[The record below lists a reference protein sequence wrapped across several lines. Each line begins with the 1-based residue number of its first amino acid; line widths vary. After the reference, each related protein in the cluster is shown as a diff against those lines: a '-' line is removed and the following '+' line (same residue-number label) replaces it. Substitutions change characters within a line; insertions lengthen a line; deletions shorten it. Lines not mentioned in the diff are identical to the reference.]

1 MVKITFEVSEDFIRE
16 RASVDSFIAKVDAKE
31 GGYDSIS
38 FFIESIGFQSI
49 NQLVKEGNTEF
60 TVNPDKIDKASKEI
74 FNIEIGK
81 ICLLAA
87 FSFNRQEE

>member
-16 RASVDSFIAKVDAKE
+16 RASIDSLIAKIDDKE
-31 GGYDSIS
+31 GGHDAIS
-38 FFIESIGFQSI
+38 CFIENVGFQSI

-60 TVNPDKIDKASKEI
+60 TVNPDKLDEPSKKF

-81 ICLLAA
+81 ICLLTA

>member
-16 RASVDSFIAKVDAKE
+16 RASIDSLIAKVDAKA
-31 GGYDSIS
+31 GGDNAIS
-38 FFIESIGFQSI
+38 CFIENIGFQSI

-60 TVNPDKIDKASKEI
+60 TVNPDKLDKQSKEI

-81 ICLLAA
+81 ICLLTA

>member
-16 RASVDSFIAKVDAKE
+16 RASIDSLIAKVDDKE
-31 GGYDSIS
+31 GVHNAIS
-38 FFIESIGFQSI
+38 SFVENIGFQSI

-60 TVNPDKIDKASKEI
+60 TVNPDKLDKPSKEI

-81 ICLLAA
+81 ICLLTA